1 MDKVYALLKKNL
13 KKKKEKKSHP
23 QFVLNITVPAMLTYL

>member
-1 MDKVYALLKKNL
+1 MPGYFTFEYITPQRLQNEQEGKKK

-23 QFVLNITVPAMLTYL
+23 FN